1 MLELL
6 LIGLTRFLVGG
17 RAYWLGCAPEPRQRI
32 YFANHT
38 SNLDTVVLWAALPP
52 ELRQRTRPVAAADY
66 WGHGRLRRAFGIGV
80 LRAVLIDRA
89 TGGRA
94 ALAEGASLILFPKGG
109 RFPGPLP
116 RPFKSGLQHLAKAHA
131 EVELIPVWLEK
142 SGRALPKGASI
153 PVPVSASA
161 AFGAPV
167 ALDPMEDRDAFLKRP
182 RPPDPRHP
190 RPSGGARHGGGR
202 GGGRRARGPRALG
215 GQALARGQGLG

>member
-94 ALAEGASLILFPKGG
+94 ALDPLHAALTEGDSLIIFPEGG

-116 RPFKSGLQHLAKAHA
+116 QTFKSGLYHLAQAHPQ
-131 EVELIPVWLEK
+131 VELIPVWLEN

-153 PVPVSASA
+153 PIPVSASA
-161 AFGAPV
+161 VFGAPLV
-167 ALDPMEDRDAFLKRP
+167 PMPDEDRDAFLE
-182 RPPDPRHP
+182 
-190 RPSGGARHGGGR
+190 
-202 GGGRRARGPRALG
+202 RARASLV
-215 GQALARGQGLG
+215 ALATRLTEERAHG

>member
-94 ALAEGASLILFPKGG
+94 ALDPLHAALAEGYSLIIFPEGG

-116 RPFKSGLQHLAKAHA
+116 QPFKSGLYHLAQAHPD
-131 EVELIPVWLEK
+131 VELIPVWLEN

-153 PVPVSASA
+153 PIPVSASA
-161 AFGAPV
+161 VFGVPLAPM
-167 ALDPMEDRDAFLKRP
+167 PEEERDAFLE
-182 RPPDPRHP
+182 
-190 RPSGGARHGGGR
+190 
-202 GGGRRARGPRALG
+202 RARAALV
-215 GQALARGQGLG
+215 ALATRLTEERAHG

>member
-6 LIGLTRFLVGG
+6 LIGLTRLLVGG

-38 SNLDTVVLWAALPP
+38 SNIDTVVLWAALPP

-94 ALAEGASLILFPKGG
+94 ALDPLHAALTEGDSLIIFPEGG

-116 RPFKSGLQHLAKAHA
+116 QPFKSGLYHLAQAHPQ
-131 EVELIPVWLEK
+131 VELIPVWLEN

-153 PVPVSASA
+153 PIPVSASA
-161 AFGAPV
+161 VFGAPI
-167 ALDPMEDRDAFLKRP
+167 ACMPDEDRDVFLE
-182 RPPDPRHP
+182 
-190 RPSGGARHGGGR
+190 
-202 GGGRRARGPRALG
+202 RARAALV
-215 GQALARGQGLG
+215 ALATRLTEERAHG

>member
-6 LIGLTRFLVGG
+6 LIGLTRLLVGG

-94 ALAEGASLILFPKGG
+94 ALDPLHAALAEGYSLIIFPEGG

-116 RPFKSGLQHLAKAHA
+116 QPFKSGLYHLAQAHPD
-131 EVELIPVWLEK
+131 VELIPVWLEN

-153 PVPVSASA
+153 PIPVSASA
-161 AFGAPV
+161 VFGVPLAPM
-167 ALDPMEDRDAFLKRP
+167 PEEERDAFLE
-182 RPPDPRHP
+182 
-190 RPSGGARHGGGR
+190 
-202 GGGRRARGPRALG
+202 RARAALV
-215 GQALARGQGLG
+215 ALATRLTEERAHG

>member
-17 RAYWLGCAPEPRQRI
+17 RAYWLGCAPEPRQRV

-94 ALAEGASLILFPKGG
+94 ALDPLHAALAEGASLIIFPEGG

-116 RPFKSGLQHLAKAHA
+116 QPFKSGLYHLAQAHPD
-131 EVELIPVWLEK
+131 VELIPVWLEN

-153 PVPVSASA
+153 PIPVSASA
-161 AFGAPV
+161 VFGAPL
-167 ALDPMEDRDAFLKRP
+167 APRPDEDRDAFLE
-182 RPPDPRHP
+182 
-190 RPSGGARHGGGR
+190 
-202 GGGRRARGPRALG
+202 RARASLV
-215 GQALARGQGLG
+215 ALATRLTEERAHG

>member
-6 LIGLTRFLVGG
+6 LIGLTRLLVGG

-94 ALAEGASLILFPKGG
+94 ALDPLHAALAEGSSLIIFPEGG
-109 RFPGPLP
+109 RFSGPLP
-116 RPFKSGLQHLAKAHA
+116 QPFKSGLYHLAQAHPQ
-131 EVELIPVWLEK
+131 VELIPVWLEN

-153 PVPVSASA
+153 PIPVSASA
-161 AFGAPV
+161 VFGAPL
-167 ALDPMEDRDAFLKRP
+167 APQPDEDRDAFLE
-182 RPPDPRHP
+182 
-190 RPSGGARHGGGR
+190 
-202 GGGRRARGPRALG
+202 RAHAALV
-215 GQALARGQGLG
+215 ALATRLTEERAHG

>member
-17 RAYWLGCAPEPRQRI
+17 RAYWLGCAPEPRQRS

-94 ALAEGASLILFPKGG
+94 ALDPLHAALAEGYSLIIFPEGG

-116 RPFKSGLQHLAKAHA
+116 QPFKSGLYHLAQAHPD
-131 EVELIPVWLEK
+131 VELIPVWLEN

-153 PVPVSASA
+153 PIPVSASA
-161 AFGAPV
+161 VFGAPL
-167 ALDPMEDRDAFLKRP
+167 ALMPEEERDAFLE
-182 RPPDPRHP
+182 
-190 RPSGGARHGGGR
+190 
-202 GGGRRARGPRALG
+202 RARAALV
-215 GQALARGQGLG
+215 ALATRLTEERAHG

>member
-52 ELRQRTRPVAAADY
+52 ELRQSTRPVAAADY

-94 ALAEGASLILFPKGG
+94 ALDPLHAALAEGDSLIIFPEGG

-116 RPFKSGLQHLAKAHA
+116 QPFKSGLYHLAQAHPD
-131 EVELIPVWLEK
+131 VELIPVWLEN

-153 PVPVSASA
+153 PIPVSASA
-161 AFGAPV
+161 VFGVPLAPM
-167 ALDPMEDRDAFLKRP
+167 PEEERDAFLE
-182 RPPDPRHP
+182 
-190 RPSGGARHGGGR
+190 
-202 GGGRRARGPRALG
+202 RARAALV
-215 GQALARGQGLG
+215 ALATRLTEERAHG

>member
-94 ALAEGASLILFPKGG
+94 ALDPLHAALAEGYSLIIFPEGG

-116 RPFKSGLQHLAKAHA
+116 QPFKSGLYHLAQAHPD
-131 EVELIPVWLEK
+131 VELIPVWLEN

-153 PVPVSASA
+153 PIPVSASA
-161 AFGAPV
+161 VFGAPL
-167 ALDPMEDRDAFLKRP
+167 APMPEEERDAFLE
-182 RPPDPRHP
+182 
-190 RPSGGARHGGGR
+190 
-202 GGGRRARGPRALG
+202 RARAALV
-215 GQALARGQGLG
+215 ALATRLTEERAHG

>member
-17 RAYWLGCAPEPRQRI
+17 RAYWLGCAPKPRQRI

-52 ELRQRTRPVAAADY
+52 ELRQSTRPVAAADY

-94 ALAEGASLILFPKGG
+94 ALDPLHAALAEGDSLIIFPEGG

-116 RPFKSGLQHLAKAHA
+116 QPFKSGLYHLAQAHPD
-131 EVELIPVWLEK
+131 VELIPVWLEN

-153 PVPVSASA
+153 PIPVSASA
-161 AFGAPV
+161 VFGVPLAPM
-167 ALDPMEDRDAFLKRP
+167 PEEERDAFLE
-182 RPPDPRHP
+182 
-190 RPSGGARHGGGR
+190 
-202 GGGRRARGPRALG
+202 RARAALV
-215 GQALARGQGLG
+215 ALATRLTEERAHG

>member
-6 LIGLTRFLVGG
+6 LIGLTRLLVGG

-52 ELRQRTRPVAAADY
+52 DLRQRTRPVAAADY

-94 ALAEGASLILFPKGG
+94 ALDPLHAALTEGDSLIIFPEGG

-116 RPFKSGLQHLAKAHA
+116 QPFKSGLYHLAQAHPQ
-131 EVELIPVWLEK
+131 VELIPVWLEN

-153 PVPVSASA
+153 PIPVSASA
-161 AFGAPV
+161 VFGAPI
-167 ALDPMEDRDAFLKRP
+167 APMPDEDRDAFLE
-182 RPPDPRHP
+182 
-190 RPSGGARHGGGR
+190 
-202 GGGRRARGPRALG
+202 RARAALV
-215 GQALARGQGLG
+215 ALATRLTEERAHG

>member
-17 RAYWLGCAPEPRQRI
+17 RAYWLGCAPKPRQRI

-52 ELRQRTRPVAAADY
+52 ELRQSTRPVAAADY

-94 ALAEGASLILFPKGG
+94 ALDPLHAALAEGYSLIIFPEGG
-109 RFPGPLP
+109 RFSGPLP
-116 RPFKSGLQHLAKAHA
+116 QPFKSGLYHLAQAHPD
-131 EVELIPVWLEK
+131 VELIPVWLEN

-153 PVPVSASA
+153 PIPVSASA
-161 AFGAPV
+161 VFGAPL
-167 ALDPMEDRDAFLKRP
+167 ALMPEEERDAFLE
-182 RPPDPRHP
+182 
-190 RPSGGARHGGGR
+190 
-202 GGGRRARGPRALG
+202 RARAALV
-215 GQALARGQGLG
+215 ALATRLTEERAHG